1 MDIRYINNDFQ
12 FLLRV
17 SALIY
22 NEDESKI
29 LIFNINE
36 RDFYLLPGG
45 KINEL
50 EESSEAIKR
59 EIKEEL
65 GWDNIDYKFLGIC
78 EEIVN
83 FKGYDNHQ
91 IDLIYKG
98 VYKEKIESFDFKG
111 IEGDWINFKWIDVD
125 DIDKYNIYPNI
136 VKEMVKDK
144 ANKIYHSISNEIK

>member
-22 NEDESKI
+22 NEDKSKI
-29 LIFNINE
+29 LI
-36 RDFYLLPGG
+36 L
-45 KINEL
+45 INEL
-50 EESSEAIKR
+50 EESIDAIKR

-65 GWDNIDYKFLGIC
+65 GWDNIDYKFSGVC

-98 VYKEKIESFDFKG
+98 VYKEKIEDFEFKG
-111 IEGDWINFKWIDVD
+111 IEGNWINFKWIDID
-125 DIDKYNIYPNI
+125 DIDQYNIYPNI

-144 ANKIYHSISNEIK
+144 TDKIYHSISNEIK